1 MILYKYKKMYV
12 YQVSSSDS
20 DELKVITGKT
30 VSDICGEILFY
41 NNETNKNTNIDYDV
55 TFFNFKGDEILT
67 ISEDALKYAIFGA
80 DSNDVS
86 DNIKEYS
93 QKYWEMNHTTIEI
106 IGFNNPC
113 HLGEVMWDP
122 EYNEETDNSDDDL
135 VCDNSSENYNSNQ
148 NIITAMDK

>member
-1 MILYKYKKMYV
+1 MYV

-41 NNETNKNTNIDYDV
+41 NNESNKTTNVDYDV
-55 TFFNFKGDEILT
+55 TFFNFKGEEVLSIP
-67 ISEDALKYAIFGA
+67 EDALKYAIFGA

-86 DNIKEYS
+86 DNVKEYS

-113 HLGEVMWDP
+113 HLGEVMWDA
-122 EYNEETDNSDDDL
+122 EYCDESDDSDDDL
-135 VCDNSSENYNSNQ
+135 VCDNSSENNNTN
-148 NIITAMDK
+148 NIITMDR